1 MSNQTEFSPETIT
14 KEIHQWLDQVVI
26 GLNLCPFA
34 SAPYKKQHIRI
45 EVTDCDNQTCLVYKL
60 EDELKKLAETPV
72 EDLETTLLVIPETL
86 HDFYDYNDFL
96 DIAESIIEENDYMGV
111 FQIASFH
118 PKYQFAGTKPGDNEN
133 LTNRAPYPI
142 LHLLREESLEKA
154 VAHYANPEEIPGRN
168 IETVEGLS
176 EEQKVK
182 LFPYLFKQT
191 E

>member
-1 MSNQTEFSPETIT
+1 MSNQTEFSQDTIT
-14 KEIHQWLDQVVI
+14 KQIHQWLDQVVI

-34 SAPYKKQHIRI
+34 SAPYKKQQIRI

-72 EDLETTLLVIPETL
+72 EELETTLLVIPETL

-96 DIAESIIEENDYMGV
+96 DIAESIIEENNYAGV

-118 PKYQFAGTKPGDNEN
+118 PQYQFAGTEAEDNEN
-133 LTNRAPYPI
+133 LTNRAPFPI

-154 VAHYANPEEIPGRN
+154 VAHYPNPEEIPERN
-168 IETVEGLS
+168 IKTVCNLT
-176 EEQKVK
+176 EQQKTS
-182 LFPYLFKQT
+182 LFPHLFK
-191 E
+191 